1 MLLKVK
7 VTSEEM
13 LEKLK
18 MIRLSEVAEKGV
30 ELPFHPLVFGF
41 GMFGLLVVALI
52 VVTRLNA
59 DR

>member
-1 MLLKVK
+1 
-7 VTSEEM
+7 
-13 LEKLK
+13 
-18 MIRLSEVAEKGV
+18 MIKLSEVVEKGV
-30 ELPFHPLVFGF
+30 ELPFHPLIFGF